1 MYNYYIEMDLKYYMN
16 IITNLSI
23 IITFIFSI
31 ILIVDELYN
40 IGFFSFKY
48 TYLYNYGS
56 SISTFNNVQSIE
68 CESNRY
74 NVYSNNLYLY
84 KDIFSKSYFN
94 YLLIIA
100 ITLITILFTLAYG
113 INFYFTFILNQP
125 EVCSFYKT
133 TSFIKTILKCLCDSC
148 HEFIPNCTGNYFI
161 SFIILIIIPI
171 SYVLKSFLNIDITPN
186 SNSTLYSFGYI
197 ILYII
202 LIFTYSFVLFN
213 IDKTDNNTNERL
225 INVSI
230 YLVFT
235 FLFIISFYIYK
246 YIYNKYTNITL
257 ININNDETFYD
268 IYKQTPPNKPRP
280 VKKPLFKG
288 REFSFKYDPKSTEP
302 DYKYKK
308 ELMDD
313 YYKAIDNY
321 ENDLK
326 YYAQKYNIYK
336 TSNAN
341 LGDKT
346 FIISMIINI
355 LGLNNRIHLF
365 IIGLLIL
372 LSVIYYF
379 YNNDL
384 LFVCI
389 IYLISII
396 TIMTIMNSILY
407 YNTILNKYIV
417 YEPLSYYK
425 YDIAT
430 ANTKLNL
437 ILDPSNGTEFFDIL
451 NNNQKQKQNS
461 ISENSKSI
469 NDSIKD
475 ITSLTIYDN
484 FNLTNIFNINNNIKI
499 FTSDNNAVK
508 IPNNNYDIY
517 YIADSRESS
526 SVAYT
531 STFVPDNGNGNANI
545 LYTKL
550 ILDKID
556 SFHNIIYNDKN
567 ITIDTL
573 YDTYIFYPIT
583 EINLEYNYN
592 EKISIII
599 NKYNTFIYYYTYSLY
614 KLLIKLKNNYNS
626 IRTDTNANIDIGKK
640 LDKLITIY
648 NRIYNNYEKYK
659 NNDID
664 TLLKREIDI
673 DINSITRVTN
683 ITDLGVKITEDE
695 ITIFI
700 NFIINNIYTINKD
713 LISHIDTKIKNATFN
728 SVAAAAGATS
738 GTILYFLFK
747 FDINSNNIT
756 ITQTSAGVRK
766 ILSYKSSEY
775 YKYSILTANEFYN
788 KSNYITQYDNKKTDI
803 SKLWKQYDDNKKLCV
818 LLPSKIIDNNNN
830 IYSIESV
837 ADTPLYAIQIN
848 NNYIRNNS
856 NLDVISSYNSSNIYK
871 FVNESPDSITYK
883 QKSDGS
889 YTPKTTFYTPY
900 EIIYS
905 YGNSVDSSAEN
916 LKKIILS
923 SLIYNLT
930 HITSKYELLDLKKIL
945 YFINPNSGTK
955 IDKIERVDYTS
966 LFNIINLTTPAYI
979 TSNFFIKTTAAS
991 SPNNGDYAVVLYNSY
1006 MYDKNNII
1014 DIQEYLIYNKA
1025 NYNHYNT
1032 DIYLKEKINNIKT
1045 QIDKNVEKTKLIKL
1059 YEENK
1064 YTINLILAI
1073 YDNLI
1078 KYIKNKIET
1087 KIDSTLC
1094 HPTIT
1099 SKKQI
1104 ETLIY
1109 NHLFNKFKAD
1119 TSENRTSFNSITLNA
1134 NYKQDITDLGNVI
1147 TNIFNIILFLLN
1159 NIKVTNDETI
1169 KTDIIN
1175 NFKFY
1180 NTDETINNTEL
1191 SNIRKD
1197 LYIDC
1202 DYYNKYSNM
1211 DKKTKNYMKINADN
1225 VSYSFPVLL
1234 VIFIAIFCEP
1244 IFIKS

>member
-133 TSFIKTILKCLCDSC
+133 TSFIKIILKCLCDSC

-171 SYVLKSFLNIDITPN
+171 SYILKVFLNIDITPN

-451 NNNQKQKQNS
+451 NNNQKQNTKNTFNPDINNVFNNINS
-461 ISENSKSI
+461 LTTYDNFTKDNIKSI
-469 NDSIKD
+469 NDDCI
-475 ITSLTIYDN
+475 
-484 FNLTNIFNINNNIKI
+484 IFPNINTNNSFI
-499 FTSDNNAVK
+499 
-508 IPNNNYDIY
+508 IPINEYDIY
-517 YIADSRESS
+517 YLG
-526 SVAYT
+526 T
-531 STFVPDNGNGNANI
+531 STVTDTIPEANI
-545 LYTKL
+545 TNIKSYVFDKLEEFINIKYTTTPDIDILYNYTFKPITSIYL
-550 ILDKID
+550 Y
-556 SFHNIIYNDKN
+556 YNDTSK
-567 ITIDTL
+567 I
-573 YDTYIFYPIT
+573 
-583 EINLEYNYN
+583 EISNLEMYNRY
-592 EKISIII
+592 
-599 NKYNTFIYYYTYSLY
+599 IYYYSYLIYKLLNKIKQLYPSSNSNINSKLNKLEYIYLKIYNTYDKFKLYDNTKNNELISTINSDITNVTLINSISTANSITDDIINLFLDNIKLNILTINKSLLVNINASVNTSVIKPEVIPSFLY
-614 KLLIKLKNNYNS
+614 KLNTASLSLSTAAEPKNIITHSNSKYNIGIIPSTEYIHKSILSNNIK
-626 IRTDTNANIDIGKK
+626 NIDIS
-640 LDKLITIY
+640 
-648 NRIYNNYEKYK
+648 K
-659 NNDID
+659 N
-664 TLLKREIDI
+664 T
-673 DINSITRVTN
+673 
-683 ITDLGVKITEDE
+683 
-695 ITIFI
+695 
-700 NFIINNIYTINKD
+700 
-713 LISHIDTKIKNATFN
+713 
-728 SVAAAAGATS
+728 
-738 GTILYFLFK
+738 LFK
-747 FDINSNNIT
+747 IYI
-756 ITQTSAGVRK
+756 RK
-766 ILSYKSSEY
+766 L
-775 YKYSILTANEFYN
+775 L
-788 KSNYITQYDNKKTDI
+788 
-803 SKLWKQYDDNKKLCV
+803 V
-818 LLPSKIIDNNNN
+818 LLPTTIIDNNNDEYYIKSIVNTSLELIEFKTEKDKN
-830 IYSIESV
+830 INAYSINDPTNLNYIFTLTAANKKEFTQKTNTEGYV
-837 ADTPLYAIQIN
+837 PKTAFIAPYKLQFIN
-848 NNYIRNNS
+848 N
-856 NLDVISSYNSSNIYK
+856 DV
-871 FVNESPDSITYK
+871 VP
-883 QKSDGS
+883 
-889 YTPKTTFYTPY
+889 
-900 EIIYS
+900 
-905 YGNSVDSSAEN
+905 AEFDN

-930 HITSKYELLDLKKIL
+930 HITSKYELLELKKIL
-945 YFINPNSGTK
+945 YFKEGNSGTK

-979 TSNFFIKTTAAS
+979 TSNFFIKTTASS

-1025 NYNHYNT
+1025 NYNDYNT
-1032 DIYLKEKINNIKT
+1032 DIYLNEKINNIKT
-1045 QIDKNVEKTKLIKL
+1045 QIDKNVEKTELINL

-1109 NHLFNKFKAD
+1109 NHLTTTKFSAIP
-1119 TSENRTSFNSITLNA
+1119 SENRTSFNSITLNA

>member
-133 TSFIKTILKCLCDSC
+133 TSFIKIILKCLCDSC

-171 SYVLKSFLNIDITPN
+171 SYILKVFLNIDITPN

-451 NNNQKQKQNS
+451 NNNQKQNTKNS

-484 FNLTNIFNINNNIKI
+484 FNSTNILNINNNIKI

-517 YIADSRESS
+517 YKADSRASS
-526 SVAYT
+526 SDAYT
-531 STFVPDNGNGNANI
+531 STFVPDSANDNPNT
-545 LYTKL
+545 LYKTL

-556 SFHNIIYNDKN
+556 SFHNIIYNEKN

-573 YDTYIFYPIT
+573 YDTYNFYPIT

-614 KLLIKLKNNYNS
+614 KLLIKLENNFNS
-626 IRTDTNANIDIGKK
+626 IRTDTNSNIGNK

-648 NRIYNNYEKYK
+648 NRIYNNYETYK
-659 NNDID
+659 INDID
-664 TLLKREIDI
+664 ISLKNAINTDI
-673 DINSITRVTN
+673 DAITR
-683 ITDLGVKITEDE
+683 DQITEDE

-713 LISHIDTKIKNATFN
+713 LISHIDTQIKNATYN
-728 SVAAAAGATS
+728 SVAAAEAAKAAKAAA
-738 GTILYFLFK
+738 IYPYFLFK
-747 FDINSNNIT
+747 FNISGNNIT
-756 ITQTSAGVRK
+756 ITQTSVEVKK

-775 YKYSILTANEFYN
+775 YTYSILTATEFDN
-788 KSNYITQYDNKKTDI
+788 KLNYITTYYNKKIDI
-803 SKLWKQYDDNKKLCV
+803 SKLWKQYDDNTKLCV

-837 ADTPLYAIQIN
+837 AHTPLYAIQIN

-856 NLDVISSYNSSNIYK
+856 NLDVISSYNSNIYK
-871 FVNESPDSITYK
+871 FVNDQSDSITYK
-883 QKSDGS
+883 QKSGVG
-889 YTPKTTFYTPY
+889 YNVQTTFYTPY

-905 YGNSVDSSAEN
+905 YGNSAEN

-930 HITSKYELLDLKKIL
+930 HITSKYELLELKKIL
-945 YFINPNSGTK
+945 YFKEGNSGTK
-955 IDKIERVDYTS
+955 IDKIERVDYTL

-979 TSNFFIKTTAAS
+979 TSNFFIKTTAADAA
-991 SPNNGDYAVVLYNSY
+991 NNGDYAVVLYNSY

-1025 NYNHYNT
+1025 NYNDYNT
-1032 DIYLKEKINNIKT
+1032 DIYLNEKINNIKT
-1045 QIDKNVEKTKLIKL
+1045 QIDKNVEKTELINL

-1109 NHLFNKFKAD
+1109 NHLTTTKFSAIP
-1119 TSENRTSFNSITLNA
+1119 SENRTSFNSIPLKET
-1134 NYKQDITDLGNVI
+1134 YTKEITDLGNVI

-1234 VIFIAIFCEP
+1234 VIFIAIFFEP

>member
-68 CESNRY
+68 CESNRF

-171 SYVLKSFLNIDITPN
+171 SYILKLFLNIDITPN

-213 IDKTDNNTNERL
+213 IDKTDNNTSERL
-225 INVSI
+225 INVSV

-246 YIYNKYTNITL
+246 YIYNKYTDITL

-288 REFSFKYDPKSTEP
+288 KEFSFKYDPKSTEK

-313 YYKAIDNY
+313 YYKAVDNY

-326 YYAQKYNIYK
+326 YYAQKYNIYT

-384 LFVCI
+384 LFVSI

-396 TIMTIMNSILY
+396 TILTIMNSILY

-451 NNNQKQKQNS
+451 NNNQKQNTKNNFNVDINNVFNNINLLTTYDNFTKDNIKSINAECIIFPNLNTNNSFIIPINEYDIYYLGTSASTDTIPDANITNIKLYVFDKIENYIKYKTTPDIDILYNYTFKPITSIYLYYNDTSKIEISNLEMYNRYIYYYSYLIYKLLNKIKQLYPSSNTDIYSKLNKLEYIYLKIYNTYDKFKLYDNTKNYELISLIDTDISSVTSINS
-461 ISENSKSI
+461 ISISTSSSI
-469 NDSIKD
+469 TDD
-475 ITSLTIYDN
+475 IINIFLDNIILNILTIN
-484 FNLTNIFNINNNIKI
+484 KSLLVNINNSIETSVIAPETIPSFLYKLNTASLLLSTAEPKNIITHSNGKYITGIIPSAEYINKSKFNNNIK
-499 FTSDNNAVK
+499 
-508 IPNNNYDIY
+508 
-517 YIADSRESS
+517 
-526 SVAYT
+526 
-531 STFVPDNGNGNANI
+531 NI
-545 LYTKL
+545 
-550 ILDKID
+550 
-556 SFHNIIYNDKN
+556 NI
-567 ITIDTL
+567 
-573 YDTYIFYPIT
+573 
-583 EINLEYNYN
+583 
-592 EKISIII
+592 
-599 NKYNTFIYYYTYSLY
+599 
-614 KLLIKLKNNYNS
+614 
-626 IRTDTNANIDIGKK
+626 
-640 LDKLITIY
+640 
-648 NRIYNNYEKYK
+648 
-659 NNDID
+659 
-664 TLLKREIDI
+664 
-673 DINSITRVTN
+673 
-683 ITDLGVKITEDE
+683 
-695 ITIFI
+695 
-700 NFIINNIYTINKD
+700 
-713 LISHIDTKIKNATFN
+713 
-728 SVAAAAGATS
+728 
-738 GTILYFLFK
+738 
-747 FDINSNNIT
+747 
-756 ITQTSAGVRK
+756 
-766 ILSYKSSEY
+766 
-775 YKYSILTANEFYN
+775 
-788 KSNYITQYDNKKTDI
+788 NKKTLFKI
-803 SKLWKQYDDNKKLCV
+803 YNSKLLV
-818 LLPSKIIDNNNN
+818 LLPIKIIDNNNDEYYIKSIVNTSLELIEFKTEKDKN
-830 IYSIESV
+830 INAYSINDPTNLNYIFTFTAANKKEFTQKTSIEGYGPKT
-837 ADTPLYAIQIN
+837 AFNAPYKLQFIN
-848 NNYIRNNS
+848 NDATFEKLRN
-856 NLDVISSYNSSNIYK
+856 L
-871 FVNESPDSITYK
+871 
-883 QKSDGS
+883 
-889 YTPKTTFYTPY
+889 
-900 EIIYS
+900 
-905 YGNSVDSSAEN
+905 
-916 LKKIILS
+916 ILS

-945 YFINPNSGTK
+945 YFKGGNSGTK

-979 TSNFFIKTTAAS
+979 TSNFFIKTTGA

-1014 DIQEYLIYNKA
+1014 DIQEYLIYNKG
-1025 NYNHYNT
+1025 NYVDYAT
-1032 DIYLKEKINNIKT
+1032 DNYLTEKNINIKT
-1045 QIDKNVEKTKLIKL
+1045 QIDKNVEKTELIKL

-1078 KYIKNKIET
+1078 KYIKNVIET

-1094 HPTIT
+1094 HPTVT

-1109 NHLFNKFKAD
+1109 NHLTTKFNATPAD
-1119 TSENRTSFNSITLNA
+1119 SRTTFNPIPLKTTYTL
-1134 NYKQDITDLGNVI
+1134 DITHLGNVI
-1147 TNIFNIILFLLN
+1147 TYIFNIILFLLN
-1159 NIKVTNDETI
+1159 NIKVRNDDTI

>member
-133 TSFIKTILKCLCDSC
+133 TSFIKIILKCLCDSC

-171 SYVLKSFLNIDITPN
+171 SYILKVFLNIDITPN

-451 NNNQKQKQNS
+451 NNNQKQNTKNTFNPDINNVFNNINS
-461 ISENSKSI
+461 LTTYDNFTKDNIKSI
-469 NDSIKD
+469 NDDCI
-475 ITSLTIYDN
+475 
-484 FNLTNIFNINNNIKI
+484 IFPNINTNNSFI
-499 FTSDNNAVK
+499 
-508 IPNNNYDIY
+508 IPINEYDIY
-517 YIADSRESS
+517 YLGTSG
-526 SVAYT
+526 YT
-531 STFVPDNGNGNANI
+531 NPIPEANI
-545 LYTKL
+545 TNIKSYVFDKLEEFINIKYTTTPDIDILYNYTFKPITSIYLYYNDTSKIEISNLEMYNRYIYYYSYLIYKL
-550 ILDKID
+550 LNKIKQLYPSSNSNINSKLNKLEYIYLKIYNTYDKFKLYDNTMNNELISTINSDITTVTLINNINISTVSSITDAIINIFLDNIKLNILTINKSLLVNINTSINTSVNASGTVSEVIP
-556 SFHNIIYNDKN
+556 SFLYKLNTASLSLSTAAEPKNIITHSN
-567 ITIDTL
+567 
-573 YDTYIFYPIT
+573 
-583 EINLEYNYN
+583 
-592 EKISIII
+592 S
-599 NKYNTFIYYYTYSLY
+599 KYNTGIIPSTEYIHKSILSNN
-614 KLLIKLKNNYNS
+614 IK
-626 IRTDTNANIDIGKK
+626 NIDIS
-640 LDKLITIY
+640 
-648 NRIYNNYEKYK
+648 K
-659 NNDID
+659 NTLFKID
-664 TLLKREIDI
+664 TQKLL
-673 DINSITRVTN
+673 
-683 ITDLGVKITEDE
+683 
-695 ITIFI
+695 
-700 NFIINNIYTINKD
+700 
-713 LISHIDTKIKNATFN
+713 
-728 SVAAAAGATS
+728 
-738 GTILYFLFK
+738 
-747 FDINSNNIT
+747 
-756 ITQTSAGVRK
+756 
-766 ILSYKSSEY
+766 
-775 YKYSILTANEFYN
+775 
-788 KSNYITQYDNKKTDI
+788 
-803 SKLWKQYDDNKKLCV
+803 V
-818 LLPSKIIDNNNN
+818 LLPTTIIDNNNDEYYIKSNESSTSLELIEFKTEKDKN
-830 IYSIESV
+830 INAYSINEP
-837 ADTPLYAIQIN
+837 TNLT
-848 NNYIRNNS
+848 YIFNLNNS
-856 NLDVISSYNSSNIYK
+856 NKKQY
-871 FVNESPDSITYK
+871 T
-883 QKSDGS
+883 QKSAGS
-889 YTPKTTFYTPY
+889 DVYTSKTKFNAPY
-900 EIIYS
+900 KLQFINNDAVPTEF
-905 YGNSVDSSAEN
+905 DN

-979 TSNFFIKTTAAS
+979 TSNFFIKTTAIESA
-991 SPNNGDYAVVLYNSY
+991 NNGDYEVVLYNSY

-1014 DIQEYLIYNKA
+1014 DIQEYLIYNKD
-1025 NYNHYNT
+1025 NYNHYNSDT
-1032 DIYLKEKINNIKT
+1032 YLKEKINNIKT
-1045 QIDKNVEKTKLIKL
+1045 QINKNVEKTKLIKL

>member
-133 TSFIKTILKCLCDSC
+133 TSFIKIILKCLCDSC

-171 SYVLKSFLNIDITPN
+171 SYVLKLFLNIDITPN

-313 YYKAIDNY
+313 YYKAVDNY

-346 FIISMIINI
+346 FIINMIINI

-451 NNNQKQKQNS
+451 NNNQKQNTKNTFNVDINNVFNNINS
-461 ISENSKSI
+461 LTTYDNFTINNIKSI
-469 NDSIKD
+469 NDDCI
-475 ITSLTIYDN
+475 
-484 FNLTNIFNINNNIKI
+484 IFPNINTNNSFI
-499 FTSDNNAVK
+499 
-508 IPNNNYDIY
+508 IPINEYDIY
-517 YIADSRESS
+517 YLG
-526 SVAYT
+526 T
-531 STFVPDNGNGNANI
+531 STVTNPIPQANI
-545 LYTKL
+545 TNIKSYVFDKLEEFINIKYTTTPDIDILYNYTFKPITSIYLYYNDTSKIEISNLEMYNRYIFYYSYLIYKLLNKIKQLYPSSNTDIYSKLNKLEYIYLKIYNTYDKFKLYDNTKNNELILLINSDISSDTSINSISTVSSITDAIINIFLDNIKLNILTINKSLLVNINTSINTSVNASGTVSEVIPSFLYKLNTASLSLSTTEPKNIITHSNGKYTIGIIPSTEYINKTKL
-550 ILDKID
+550 INNIKNININKNTLFKID
-556 SFHNIIYNDKN
+556 
-567 ITIDTL
+567 TQ
-573 YDTYIFYPIT
+573 
-583 EINLEYNYN
+583 
-592 EKISIII
+592 
-599 NKYNTFIYYYTYSLY
+599 
-614 KLLIKLKNNYNS
+614 KLL
-626 IRTDTNANIDIGKK
+626 
-640 LDKLITIY
+640 
-648 NRIYNNYEKYK
+648 
-659 NNDID
+659 
-664 TLLKREIDI
+664 
-673 DINSITRVTN
+673 
-683 ITDLGVKITEDE
+683 
-695 ITIFI
+695 
-700 NFIINNIYTINKD
+700 
-713 LISHIDTKIKNATFN
+713 
-728 SVAAAAGATS
+728 
-738 GTILYFLFK
+738 
-747 FDINSNNIT
+747 
-756 ITQTSAGVRK
+756 
-766 ILSYKSSEY
+766 
-775 YKYSILTANEFYN
+775 
-788 KSNYITQYDNKKTDI
+788 
-803 SKLWKQYDDNKKLCV
+803 V
-818 LLPSKIIDNNNN
+818 LLPTTIIDNNNDEYYIKSNESSTSLELIEFKTEKDKN
-830 IYSIESV
+830 INAYSINEP
-837 ADTPLYAIQIN
+837 TNLT
-848 NNYIRNNS
+848 YIFNLNNS
-856 NLDVISSYNSSNIYK
+856 NKKQY
-871 FVNESPDSITYK
+871 T
-883 QKSDGS
+883 QKSAGSDG
-889 YTPKTTFYTPY
+889 YTSKTKFNAPY
-900 EIIYS
+900 KLQFI
-905 YGNSVDSSAEN
+905 NNDDVPAEFDN

-930 HITSKYELLDLKKIL
+930 HITSKYELLELKKIL

-979 TSNFFIKTTAAS
+979 TSNFFIKTTATS

-1014 DIQEYLIYNKA
+1014 DIQEYLIYNKD

-1032 DIYLKEKINNIKT
+1032 DIYLNEKINNIKT
-1045 QIDKNVEKTKLIKL
+1045 QINKNVEKTELIKL

-1094 HPTIT
+1094 HPIIT

-1109 NHLFNKFKAD
+1109 NHLFSKFSAE
-1119 TSENRTSFNSITLNA
+1119 TSENRTSFNSITLKTD
-1134 NYKQDITDLGNVI
+1134 YTQVITGLGNVI